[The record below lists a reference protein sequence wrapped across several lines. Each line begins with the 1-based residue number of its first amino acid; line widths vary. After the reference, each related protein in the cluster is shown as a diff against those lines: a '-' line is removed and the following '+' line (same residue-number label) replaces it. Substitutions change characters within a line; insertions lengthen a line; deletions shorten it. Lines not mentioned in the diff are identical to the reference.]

1 MYNNIIIIGGSFEAL
16 SQDGKIAVASSLTV
30 FFVTS
35 ILFFI
40 VGFLC
45 GHFFRKERKAV
56 ETLSPSEQTHTPY
69 YDDIVLQQHEEA
81 LELKENVAYGPV
93 R

>member
-1 MYNNIIIIGGSFEAL
+1 MAL
-16 SQDGKIAVASSLTV
+16 
-30 FFVTS
+30 

-40 VGFLC
+40 TGFLC
-45 GHFFRKERKAV
+45 GHFYQMNRKRAG
-56 ETLSPSEQTHTPY
+56 TNPPSGQAQIPY
-69 YDDIVLQQHEEA
+69 YDDVVLQQSEQE